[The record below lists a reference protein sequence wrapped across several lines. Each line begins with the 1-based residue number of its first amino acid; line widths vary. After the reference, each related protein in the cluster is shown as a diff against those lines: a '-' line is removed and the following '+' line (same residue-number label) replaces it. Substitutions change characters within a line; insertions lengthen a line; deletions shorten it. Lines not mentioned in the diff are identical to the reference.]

1 MARDYLAERARGF
14 RYLVELD
21 GVPRAAFGYC
31 AGLEEA
37 GRPVTYYI
45 GDDEIDLRDV
55 AHEGYPASLLLAQG
69 VAFDDMLEAWQRAVA
84 EGNPEQHEG
93 AIIELDGHGHPCG
106 SYHFSGARPAFFQT
120 VNAVGSRNDRHI
132 DTLEIAYENLSKGW

>member
-37 GRPVTYYI
+37 GRPVEYYI

-55 AHEGYPASLLLAQG
+55 AHEGHSTSLLLAQG
-69 VAFDDMLEAWQRAVA
+69 VAFDDTLEAWQRAVA
-84 EGNPEQHEG
+84 EGSPEKHEG
-93 AIIELDGHGHPCG
+93 AIIEFDGRGHACR
-106 SYHFSGARPAFFQT
+106 SYHFSGAKPAFFQT
-120 VNAVGSRNDRHI
+120 VYALGSRNDRHI
-132 DTLEIAYENLSKGW
+132 DTLEIAYDNLRKG